1 MKSAKRNRI
10 AVKLQRRHGGF
21 TLLEVLI
28 AILIFAIGILG
39 IIGLQAVSIK
49 EAAGA
54 EYRSMAA
61 LQANDIIGRMW
72 ASDRTAATLQSNF
85 ASPGGPVYQNWLS
98 AIEASGLPG
107 VSTNLP
113 TVTFTTVAGGG
124 AAPVASSLATVTIF
138 WQAPGDTAA
147 HSYVALAQLK

>member
-1 MKSAKRNRI
+1 MKLANRSRTVVN
-10 AVKLQRRHGGF
+10 AQRRQAGF

-28 AILIFAIGILG
+28 AILIFAIGVLG
-39 IIGLQAVSIK
+39 IIGLQAASIK

-54 EYRSMAA
+54 EYRSTAA

-85 ASPGGPVYQNWLS
+85 ASPSGTVYLNWLS
-98 AIEASGLPG
+98 AVAASGLPG
-107 VSTNLP
+107 VSAKPP

-124 AAPVASSLATVTIF
+124 ATPVSSSLATVTIF
-138 WQAPGDTAA
+138 WRAPSDTAA
-147 HSYVALAQLK
+147 HSYVALTQLK